1 MRRINTTTPQH
12 RQRILLSMSNII
24 PTEEKY
30 PPRTKVEVD
39 NINLSFIKDTWGAEM
54 LRDAMNAVVLAQ
66 LDPEISK
73 DEIDVWAYLST
84 YEPPA
89 GEGFMFCR
97 DKIINCI
104 QTNMQVG
111 HSGNS
116 MAYTMR
122 HLELLTKIGL
132 SKYREGYA
140 K

>member
-1 MRRINTTTPQH
+1 
-12 RQRILLSMSNII
+12 MS
-24 PTEEKY
+24 TQEEKY
-30 PPRTKVEVD
+30 PPRTTDEVASFD
-39 NINLSFIKDTWGAEM
+39 LSFMSDTWCADM

-73 DEIDVWAYLST
+73 NEIDVWAYLAT

-97 DKIINCI
+97 DKVVNFI
-104 QTNMQVG
+104 TAKMQIG
-111 HSGNS
+111 HSGGS
-116 MAYTMR
+116 FAFTMR

>member
-1 MRRINTTTPQH
+1 MATAIATA
-12 RQRILLSMSNII
+12 IA
-24 PTEEKY
+24 TEDKY
-30 PPRTKVEVD
+30 PPRTKNEVANLD
-39 NINLSFIKDTWGAEM
+39 LSFISDSWCADM
-54 LRDAMNAVVLAQ
+54 LRDAMNAVVLTQ

-73 DEIDVWAYLST
+73 NETDVWAYLST

-97 DKIINCI
+97 DKVINCI

-111 HSGNS
+111 HSGSS

>member
-1 MRRINTTTPQH
+1 
-12 RQRILLSMSNII
+12 MSI
-24 PTEEKY
+24 TAEEEKY
-30 PPRTKVEVD
+30 PPRTKDEVANFD
-39 NINLSFIKDTWGAEM
+39 LTFITDAWCADM
-54 LRDAMNAVVLAQ
+54 LRDAMNAVVLTQ

-73 DEIDVWAYLST
+73 NEIDVWAYLAT

-97 DKIINCI
+97 DKVVNCI
-104 QTNMQVG
+104 QANMQIG
-111 HSGNS
+111 HSGGS
-116 MAYTMR
+116 MAHTMR